1 MDLSRGISDSFFQDG
16 NKLIF
21 NDKIGP
27 ITKWGGG
34 NSGLPDFFI
43 FLLDL
48 ILVSQTVKSLR
59 NVGVLSFPANANSEP
74 QLWESL

>member
-27 ITKWGGG
+27 ITKWGG
-34 NSGLPDFFI
+34 NSGPPDFFI